1 MGLKSAHVRDD
12 LLHLAERR
20 LAPDE
25 RQRVQAHL
33 AVCPA
38 CRAAALDLDQIVD
51 DLQALPRA
59 LQQLDNQGHYRAA
72 RTWPAVWDRVRAP
85 LTFGQPRPALPHVSL
100 YVSLVTAFC
109 GLVLAFP
116 GTHRTVLVTADLAQ
130 TPLVTML
137 STATYGQPPVD
148 GVQAARG
155 LSSRDEIAA
164 TSAGTAARQPI
175 PIPTPVPGPRG

>member
-1 MGLKSAHVRDD
+1 MGLKSAHVHED
-12 LLHLAERR
+12 LLRLAERR

-59 LQQLDNQGHYRAA
+59 LQQLDHQGRYRAA
-72 RTWPAVWDRVRAP
+72 QKWPAVWARVRAP
-85 LTFGQPRPALPHVSL
+85 LAFGRPRPALQHVSL

-116 GTHRTVLVTADLAQ
+116 GTHGTVQVTADLAQ

-137 STATYGQPPVD
+137 STATYAQQPAD
-148 GVQAARG
+148 GVQAARS
-155 LSSRDEIAA
+155 LSAQDEIAA